1 MLHPARFCRSSVFS
15 LYYKAGLINQTPVQ
29 IGGFDK
35 LTVVFLSLSVNGSK
49 RNILFKS
56 LRGVLSR
63 FKPIL
68 RNRLGIEKEAVE
80 I

>member
-1 MLHPARFCRSSVFS
+1 MIYS
-15 LYYKAGLINQTPVQ
+15 GLMNQTHAIPFLYST
-29 IGGFDK
+29 GGFDK

-56 LRGVLSR
+56 LRGVLSG